1 MKARRKASAL
11 RPCAWCRWNN
21 PSRPWNACLS
31 LNPRCAE
38 KALPWCYVSC
48 ISIGALSPRL
58 PYSWSEI
65 ESVGLHIPYG
75 KREEMRLKGLPY
87 FLGIA
92 VTKCI
97 TAVLFVFQPGKSRDR
112 VLLDACTG
120 WVRHMG
126 RFYESRA
133 YAFVL
138 DTNLSKGNVEVSL
151 LDKRKQPLLRLTG
164 QSPAQVISLDGK
176 SRYYIR
182 WDSVNFA
189 GKIQVFPGSK
199 NRVLFTR
206 HPKRPPENVL
216 RRALSIALFF

>member
-21 PSRPWNACLS
+21 PSRPWNTCLS

-75 KREEMRLKGLPY
+75 KREEMLVKGLPY

-182 WDSVNFA
+182 WEFQHAS
-189 GKIQVFPGSK
+189 GQC
-199 NRVLFTR
+199 
-206 HPKRPPENVL
+206 EL
-216 RRALSIALFF
+216 RW

>member
-1 MKARRKASAL
+1 M
-11 RPCAWCRWNN
+11 
-21 PSRPWNACLS
+21 
-31 LNPRCAE
+31 
-38 KALPWCYVSC
+38 
-48 ISIGALSPRL
+48 
-58 PYSWSEI
+58 
-65 ESVGLHIPYG
+65 
-75 KREEMRLKGLPY
+75 KGLPY

-97 TAVLFVFQPGKSRDR
+97 TAVLFVFQPGKSRDQ

-133 YAFVL
+133 YTFVL

-182 WDSVNFA
+182 WEFQHAS
-189 GKIQVFPGSK
+189 GQC
-199 NRVLFTR
+199 
-206 HPKRPPENVL
+206 EL
-216 RRALSIALFF
+216 RW